1 MAAPMIV
8 KKYSNRRLYDTVDSR
23 YVTLEELTHK
33 IRAGT
38 DVQVLDASTGA
49 DLTQVTLTQI
59 ILESRGGAKLLPVP
73 LLIQLIRMGDEALA
87 EFFGR
92 YMTWALE
99 IYMRARSQ
107 AQAIS
112 PYVPLATVPFSATN
126 ALARMVLGAS
136 PWAAQQPGPPPMQQP
151 IPAQPPMGPDDMP
164 PPPHVQA
171 QRGVPPHPTGMS
183 APYAPLQEPHYYE
196 GPPQPI
202 AHGQPQGQSPGATAD
217 DLAAIRKELEA
228 LRETVRNGK
237 PSKVAKR
244 RARAK

>member
-1 MAAPMIV
+1 MIV

-23 YVTLEELTHK
+23 YITLEELTVK
-33 IRAGT
+33 IRAGA
-38 DVQVLDASTGA
+38 DVRVIDAASGA

-73 LLIQLIRMGDEALA
+73 LLIHLIRMGDEALA

-112 PYVPLATVPFSATN
+112 PYMPLATVPFSATN
-126 ALARMVLGAS
+126 ALARMVMGSS
-136 PWAAQQPGPPPMQQP
+136 PWAPPQPAAPPVPQAGYAGVNQGPE
-151 IPAQPPMGPDDMP
+151 DLP
-164 PPPHVQA
+164 PPPPV
-171 QRGVPPHPTGMS
+171 
-183 APYAPLQEPHYYE
+183 
-196 GPPQPI
+196 
-202 AHGQPQGQSPGATAD
+202 GQPMYDAPPPVAREAQSPNATAD

-228 LRETVRNGK
+228 LRESVKRRK
-237 PSKVAKR
+237 PAKSLKS

>member
-1 MAAPMIV
+1 MAAPLIV
-8 KKYSNRRLYDTVDSR
+8 KKYSNRRLYDTSDSR

-38 DVQVLDASTGA
+38 DVVVMDASSGA

-136 PWAAQQPGPPPMQQP
+136 PWAQREPPPPSPHMHQQPMH
-151 IPAQPPMGPDDMP
+151 AQPGDDMP
-164 PPPHVQA
+164 PPPYVQP
-171 QRGVPPHPTGMS
+171 Q
-183 APYAPLQEPHYYE
+183 YYDAPL
-196 GPPQPI
+196 PPTTSV
-202 AHGQPQGQSPGATAD
+202 AATAD

-228 LRETVRNGK
+228 LRASVRKGK
-237 PSKVAKR
+237 PSKSGKR
-244 RARAK
+244 AARAK

>member
-33 IRAGT
+33 IRSGT

-136 PWAAQQPGPPPMQQP
+136 PWAAQQPPPPMPSQP
-151 IPAQPPMGPDDMP
+151 SMGPEDMP
-164 PPPHVQA
+164 PPPPVQ
-171 QRGVPPHPTGMS
+171 PP
-183 APYAPLQEPHYYE
+183 YYE
-196 GPPQPI
+196 APPQP
-202 AHGQPQGQSPGATAD
+202 AAQAPAQTGATAD

-228 LRETVRNGK
+228 LRESVRNGK
-237 PSKVAKR
+237 PNKIAKR

>member
-1 MAAPMIV
+1 MAAPLIV
-8 KKYSNRRLYDTVDSR
+8 KKYSNRRLYDTADSR

-33 IRAGT
+33 IRAGA
-38 DVQVLDASTGA
+38 DVQVLDAATGA

-99 IYMRARSQ
+99 IYMRARTQ

-112 PYVPLATVPFSATN
+112 PFMPLATVPFSATN
-126 ALARMVLGAS
+126 ALARMVMGAS
-136 PWAAQQPGPPPMQQP
+136 PWAQQQPMQAP
-151 IPAQPPMGPDDMP
+151 IPQPMGSQPVMSPDDMP
-164 PPPHVQA
+164 PPPPVQ
-171 QRGVPPHPTGMS
+171 PP
-183 APYAPLQEPHYYE
+183 YYE
-196 GPPQPI
+196 GPPM
-202 AHGQPQGQSPGATAD
+202 PQAQAPAQVVPNGGATVD

-228 LRETVRNGK
+228 LRESVKNGK
-237 PSKVAKR
+237 ASKVARGRPKP

>member
-1 MAAPMIV
+1 MAAPLIV
-8 KKYSNRRLYDTVDSR
+8 KKYSNRRLYDTADSR

-38 DVQVLDASTGA
+38 DVQVVDASSGA

-136 PWAAQQPGPPPMQQP
+136 PWAQQQPLPPPPHMQQ
-151 IPAQPPMGPDDMP
+151 QPMPPPPGEDMP
-164 PPPHVQA
+164 PPPYVQ
-171 QRGVPPHPTGMS
+171 PP
-183 APYAPLQEPHYYE
+183 YYE
-196 GPPQPI
+196 GPPQAAPST
-202 AHGQPQGQSPGATAD
+202 ASVGATAD

-228 LRETVRNGK
+228 LRESVRKRK
-237 PSKVAKR
+237 PSKSAKR
-244 RARAK
+244 GARAK

>member
-1 MAAPMIV
+1 MIV

-38 DVQVLDASTGA
+38 DVQVIDASSGT

-99 IYMRARSQ
+99 IYMRARTQ

-112 PYVPLATVPFSATN
+112 PYMPLATVPFSATN
-126 ALARMVLGAS
+126 ALARIVLGAS
-136 PWAAQQPGPPPMQQP
+136 PWAQQQQPLPMQPPPMSP
-151 IPAQPPMGPDDMP
+151 SPGDDMP
-164 PPPHVQA
+164 PPPHV
-171 QRGVPPHPTGMS
+171 GPP
-183 APYAPLQEPHYYE
+183 YYD
-196 GPPQPI
+196 GPPQP
-202 AHGQPQGQSPGATAD
+202 APSTAATSD

-228 LRETVRNGK
+228 LRETVRKGK
-237 PSKVAKR
+237 PGKPAKR